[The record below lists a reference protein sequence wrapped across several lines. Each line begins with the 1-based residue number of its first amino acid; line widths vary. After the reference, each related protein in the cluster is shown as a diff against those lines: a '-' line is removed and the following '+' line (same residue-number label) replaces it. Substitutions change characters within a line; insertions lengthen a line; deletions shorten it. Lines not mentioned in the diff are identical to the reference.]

1 MTPARPA
8 LFWIVTLALI
18 GTAAVL
24 LRDVLLPFVAA
35 MALAYLLAPLVNRL
49 EQIGINRGAAT
60 LLMLVGFLL
69 AAVTALALTV
79 PMLVSEITIL
89 FEKLP
94 SYIDRLKALATDPNF
109 PTLGKLVAMTM
120 GEVEHSS
127 GELMS
132 LGAGWLSEALRSLW
146 SDGRMLLSLFSLV
159 VVTPIV
165 TAYLVYDWNR
175 LLGALDGLVPEPQR
189 ATVRRLAGEIDDTI
203 AAFLRGQGMI
213 CLLLG
218 LFYAL
223 VLRAIGLNHGVLIG
237 LISGVLAFIPYVGSL
252 TGLVLSV
259 AVAIAQFGL
268 SWPPILGVL
277 GIFFVG
283 QSVADYVLAPYFVG
297 SKVHV
302 NPVWLI
308 FALFAFG
315 YLFGFVGLLIAVPL
329 AASIGVLVRFAL
341 KHNLAPAVDGSQ
353 PAPVRPE
360 VDLGKTAPQQ
370 PWH

>member
-60 LLMLVGFLL
+60 LLMLVAFLL

-79 PMLVSEITIL
+79 PMLVSEISIL

-120 GEVEHSS
+120 GEVERSS

-252 TGLVLSV
+252 TGLALSV

-283 QSVADYVLAPYFVG
+283 QSAADYVLAPYFVG